1 MARTLAAALF
11 ALSLIPASA
20 AHAGA
25 ANTISVAY
33 GDLDLG
39 AAAGRSELK
48 ARLADA
54 AAKLCSPVA
63 VGPDYRGS
71 DQSARESMALYHA
84 CIGRLSE
91 RAMAQ
96 IPMSKTGRD

>member
-1 MARTLAAALF
+1 MARILAAAALF
-11 ALSLIPASA
+11 TISLIPAVHA
-20 AHAGA
+20 APKQIA
-25 ANTISVAY
+25 VAY

-39 AAAGRSELK
+39 AAAGQTELK
-48 ARLADA
+48 LRLADA

-71 DQSARESMALYHA
+71 EQSARESMALYHA

-96 IPMSKTGRD
+96 IQSAKIARN